1 MPLPAPVELFALD
14 LSLYQVYGLFFLLG
28 SFVVASIS
36 DVKHLAAQRE
46 FMDVWL
52 AFAGLMALLDAWR
65 AGFQP
70 DTTLLLKWA
79 LVVVLSLLSWQRIGP
94 VFRLARADVA
104 AMAAAASLLQPGA
117 IVLFWLLMKALS
129 VPLGRALRR
138 GEYYP
143 FLPVV
148 TLATIALLAL
158 AWWLAG
164 AVLPGP
170 PPWAAPPGPPGNA
183 AA

>member
-1 MPLPAPVELFALD
+1 MALPSPVELFALN
-14 LSLYQVYGLFFLLG
+14 LSVLQVYGLFFLLG
-28 SFVVASIS
+28 SFAVASLS
-36 DVKHLAAQRE
+36 DLKHMAAQKE

-52 AFAGLMALLDAWR
+52 VFAGVMAALDFWR

-70 DTTLLLKWA
+70 DPTLLLKWGLILA
-79 LVVVLSLLSWQRIGP
+79 LSLLSWHRIGV

-117 IVLFWLLMKALS
+117 IVLFWLLMKGLS
-129 VPLGRALRR
+129 LPLGRGLRK
-138 GEYYP
+138 GDAYP

-148 TLATIALLAL
+148 ALATVALLAL

-164 AVLPGP
+164 AVLPP
-170 PPWAAPPGPPGNA
+170 SPAPAWVGRGL
-183 AA
+183 

>member
-1 MPLPAPVELFALD
+1 VALPSPVELFALK
-14 LSLYQVYGLFFLLG
+14 LSLVQVYGLFFLLG

-36 DVKHLAAQRE
+36 DLKHMAAQRE

-52 AFAGLMALLDAWR
+52 AFAVVMAALDVWAAR
-65 AGFQP
+65 FQP

-79 LVVVLSLLSWQRIGP
+79 LILVLSLLSWHRVGV
-94 VFRLARADVA
+94 VFKLARADVA

-117 IVLFWLLMKALS
+117 VVLFWLLMKALS
-129 VPLGRALRR
+129 VPLGRGLRK
-138 GEYYP
+138 GDAYP

-148 TLATIALLAL
+148 TLATVALLGL

-164 AVLPGP
+164 AVLPP
-170 PPWAAPPGPPGNA
+170 A
-183 AA
+183 AAAMLAGRGRGF